1 MNRLDLG
8 QTINTLANVGVIAG
22 IVFLAI
28 ELRQNNA
35 LLGVQI
41 RATTMGSRVRS
52 AEMLSQ
58 NPEIV
63 TLLGIDPSTL
73 TDVEADQLRIL
84 GIGALVGIEHTFGE
98 AARNLS
104 SLEDL
109 TRRTPSAVRR
119 ERLNY
124 AIPLAWAIYKET
136 ADEAF
141 AAWFEEQVFE

>member
-1 MNRLDLG
+1 MNRLNLG

-28 ELRQNNA
+28 ELRQNNE

-41 RATTMGSRVRS
+41 RATTMESRVRS
-52 AEMLSQ
+52 AEMLAQ

-63 TLLGIDPSTL
+63 TLLGKDPLTL

-109 TRRTPSAVRR
+109 TRRTRTVVRR

-124 AIPLAWAIYKET
+124 AIPLAWVIYKDT
-136 ADEAF
+136 ADETF
-141 AAWFEEQVFE
+141 AAWFEEQVLE

>member
-1 MNRLDLG
+1 MNKPNLG

-28 ELRQNNA
+28 ELRQNNE

-41 RATTMGSRVRS
+41 RATTMESRVRS
-52 AEMLSQ
+52 AEMLGQ

-63 TLLGIDPSTL
+63 TLLGKDPSTL

-109 TRRTPSAVRR
+109 TRRTRTVVRR

-124 AIPLAWAIYKET
+124 AIPLAWGIYKET

-141 AAWFEEQVFE
+141 AAWFEEQVLE